1 MLHFDY
7 RRSCPDGDRLSNGL
21 IFRRDR
27 IMGAAVAAADK
38 SRSALWHALD
48 SMPILTLMPVGDF
61 HKSWVMGWVV
71 IDGFAMSSPG

>member
-1 MLHFDY
+1 
-7 RRSCPDGDRLSNGL
+7 
-21 IFRRDR
+21 
-27 IMGAAVAAADK
+27 MGAAVAAADK
-38 SRSALWHALD
+38 SRTALWHALD